1 MLLLFSSINHTMDDQ
16 MVAPFEIYKE
26 EGASIRPCT
35 ICCANEKITCNAD
48 VMWYLMSLTI
58 ALWTGLV
65 IHVAISPLSIL
76 GVAPVT
82 AVIGHCACGVN
93 VLPVLKGEQANL
105 AVLSRAIW
113 DKGKGLL
120 SYYMGTLQVLRGEV
134 WFFFRREGG
143 LGYMSHVGFKFY
155 CVFMPFLLCRIA
167 VLRSKVLATYE

>member
-1 MLLLFSSINHTMDDQ
+1 

-26 EGASIRPCT
+26 EGATIRPCT

-120 SYYMGTLQVLRGEV
+120 SYMGTLQVLRGEV
-134 WFFFRREGG
+134 RFFSEGNGGWDTCHLLG
-143 LGYMSHVGFKFY
+143 LNLIAFLYHFYYVGL
-155 CVFMPFLLCRIA
+155 PFSDQKC
-167 VLRSKVLATYE
+167 